1 MLIIVIVS
9 IISFVLGFIVKGL
22 ILKGKRKKSIKI
34 KPLSKMTKKE
44 FKQAMKD
51 LEIK

>member
-1 MLIIVIVS
+1 MLVNMLIAIT
-9 IISFVLGFIVKGL
+9 SFGLGFLTKRIIELVKN
-22 ILKGKRKKSIKI
+22 KKKARKT
-34 KPLSKMTKKE
+34 KPLSKQN

>member
-1 MLIIVIVS
+1 MLVNMLVA
-9 IISFVLGFIVKGL
+9 IISFVLGFL
-22 ILKGKRKKSIKI
+22 TKRVIELFKNKKKAKI
-34 KPLSKMTKKE
+34 TKPLSKQN